1 MERVLGRPDLSA
13 LVTSFL
19 TLNDFKPPRKGT
31 RLAELQSDLRKLE
44 TKMREVGPLALTTKA
59 LAYTSS
65 PLRNLWKPL
74 KQNVKSKLREREWRR
89 KRAAAQREV
98 AIARGDKVRHP
109 RAPCAAERCAD
120 PLGRRYPKCSFI
132 NGEYRCYYCRAAR
145 NNYFMLAIE
154 YAPGKYTWHREVPGC
169 APSP

>member
-19 TLNDFKPPRKGT
+19 TPNDFKPPRKGT

-44 TKMREVGPLALTTKA
+44 TKMREMGPLALTTKA
-59 LAYTSS
+59 LVHTLS
-65 PLRNLWKPL
+65 PLYKLWKPL
-74 KQNVKSKLREREWRR
+74 KHNVKRKLREWEWRR

-120 PLGRRYPKCSFI
+120 PMGRRYPECSFI
-132 NGEYRCYYCRAAR
+132 NGEYRCYSCRAAR
-145 NNYFMLAIE
+145 TGFFTLVVE
-154 YAPGKYTWHREVPGC
+154 TAPGIYTYYRGVPGC